1 MSEASPTPESSD
13 AGKPYRAER
22 PHVPSKDPEVEWYR
36 TVYQG
41 DQRQFTLR
49 SFLMGTALGGLMAL
63 SNLYVGLK
71 TGWGLGVAITACILS
86 FAVYSTLSKVLPRV
100 FGNNLTVLEN
110 NAMQSTAS
118 SAASTTTVI
127 VVSAISALLLVRGK
141 HLPMLTLMGWLFFM
155 AVLGTVMAIPM
166 KRQMINIEKLRF
178 PSGTA
183 AAETLKSLYG
193 KGAEALKKARALFG
207 AMGLGALIAWLRD
220 AHGAAGHPVLGA
232 LTKLSIIPGQFQI
245 PGAKLRG
252 LRFGQFTLSF
262 EGSTIMIAAGALIGL
277 RTTISMVAAAII
289 NYGIVAPIALDHGV
303 IHTHAAPDG
312 SAALGY
318 RAIVSFSLWPGAA
331 LMVTSGLLSFA
342 LQWRTMLRAFGG
354 FTKMFTGGAQ
364 KPKARR
370 EGPPDLGD
378 DDAVREE
385 LDKIEVPTT
394 WFVAGTLFSTVGL
407 VIIGWLAFDIRPW
420 LGVIAVI
427 LSFVLAIVACR
438 ATGETDITP
447 VGAMGKITQL
457 TYGVLA
463 PAKIVTNLMTASI
476 TAGSASASADL
487 LNDLKSG
494 YLLGANPR
502 QQFLA
507 QLSGTLIGTV
517 VVVPAFYALVPTPD
531 VIGSDRFPAPSAQV
545 WKGVA
550 EVLANGVESLHP
562 WARWGMVVGGSIGI
576 VLPLLELWLPKHKKY
591 IPSATGLGLALVI
604 PFWNSFSM
612 FLGAVIA
619 WAWGKWNQDHAERY
633 VVPVASGLIAGE
645 SLLGVAVA
653 LLSAFGYLE

>member
-1 MSEASPTPESSD
+1 MSESTEPTND
-13 AGKPYRAER
+13 AQDPAKPYRAE
-22 PHVPSKDPEVEWYR
+22 PEYAPSGDPEVDWYR
-36 TVYQG
+36 TVYRG
-41 DQRQFTLR
+41 DQRQFTVR
-49 SFLMGTALGGLMAL
+49 SFLMGSVLGGLMAL

-86 FAVYSTLSKVLPRV
+86 FAVYSTLSKILPRV
-100 FGNNLTVLEN
+100 FGANLTILEN

-141 HLPMLTLMGWLFFM
+141 HLPMITLMGWLFFM

-193 KGAEALKKARALFG
+193 KGTESLQKARALFT
-207 AMGLGALIAWLRD
+207 AMGIGALVAWLRD
-220 AHGAAGHPVLGA
+220 AHAAPGHWILGFF
-232 LTKLSIIPGQFQI
+232 TKLSKIPAQFPI
-245 PGAKLRG
+245 PFVKIRG
-252 LRFGQFTLSF
+252 LALAQYTISF
-262 EGSTIMIAAGALIGL
+262 EGSLIMIAAGALIGL
-277 RTTISMVAAAII
+277 RTTTSMLIGALL
-289 NYGIVAPIALDHGV
+289 NYGVFAPQALAHGV
-303 IHTHAAPDG
+303 IKTHLAANG
-312 SAALGY
+312 TEVLGY
-318 RAIVSFSLWPGAA
+318 RAIVSLSLWPGAA
-331 LMVTSGLLSFA
+331 LMVTSGLLSFV
-342 LQWRTMLRAFGG
+342 LQWRTMLRAFSG
-354 FTKMFTGGAQ
+354 FGKMFGGGKE
-364 KPKARR
+364 KPKTGQGKAL
-370 EGPPDLGD
+370 EDIE
-378 DDAVREE
+378 AVRAE
-385 LDKIEVPTT
+385 LDKIEVPTS

-407 VIIGWLAFDIRPW
+407 VLIGWISFDIRPW
-420 LGVIAVI
+420 LGVIAVM

-457 TYGVLA
+457 TYGILA
-463 PAKIVTNLMTASI
+463 PAKVITNLMTASI
-476 TAGSASASADL
+476 TAGAAGASADL

-507 QLSGTLIGTV
+507 QLSGTLVGTA
-517 VVVPAFYALVPTPD
+517 VVVPAFYMLVPTPEML
-531 VIGSDRFPAPSAQV
+531 GSDRFPAPSAQV

-562 WARWGMVVGGSIGI
+562 WARWGMLIGGGLGI
-576 VLPLLELWLPKHKKY
+576 VLPLLELAFPKHRKW

-604 PFWNSFSM
+604 PCFNSVSM
-612 FLGAVIA
+612 FLGALIA
-619 WAWGKWNQDHAERY
+619 YLWARRNKDHAERY
-633 VVPVASGLIAGE
+633 VVPVSSGIIAGE

-653 LLSAFGYLE
+653 LLSAGGYLE

>member
-1 MSEASPTPESSD
+1 MSLHINKEPTD
-13 AGKPYRAER
+13 AHALP
-22 PHVPSKDPEVEWYR
+22 PSAPNYEPSGDPEVDWYR
-36 TVYQG
+36 STYRG
-41 DQRQFTLR
+41 NERQFTVR
-49 SFLMGTALGGLMAL
+49 SFVMGTVLGALMAL

-86 FAVYSTLSKVLPRV
+86 FAVYSTLAKLLPMV
-100 FGNNLTVLEN
+100 FGKNLTLLEN

-127 VVSAISALLLVRGK
+127 VSSAISALLMVRGK
-141 HLPMLTLMGWLFFM
+141 HLPMYTLMGWLFFM

-166 KRQMINIEKLRF
+166 KRQMINIEQLRF

-193 KGAEALKKARALFG
+193 KGAEAIDKARALFV
-207 AMGLGALIAWLRD
+207 AMGVGALVAWLRD
-220 AHGAAGHPVLGA
+220 AHAAAGHGVLG
-232 LTKLSIIPGQFQI
+232 LFTKFSKIPANI
-245 PGAKLRG
+245 PLPFLKLRG
-252 LRFGQFTLSF
+252 MPIAQYTVSF
-262 EGSTIMIAAGALIGL
+262 EGSLIMVAAGALIGL
-277 RTTISMVAAAII
+277 RTTISMVVGALI
-289 NYGIVAPIALDHGV
+289 NFAVIAPMALDHGA
-303 IHTHAAPDG
+303 IKTHAGPDG
-312 SAALGY
+312 TAMLGY

-342 LQWRTMLRAFGG
+342 LQWRTMLRAFSG
-354 FTKMFTGGAQ
+354 FTKMFTGRED
-364 KPKARR
+364 KPANFTP
-370 EGPPDLGD
+370 GDLSNV
-378 DDAVREE
+378 DAVRAEM
-385 LDKIEVPTT
+385 DKIEVPSS
-394 WFVAGTLFSTVGL
+394 WFIIGTITATVGL
-407 VIIGWLAFDIRPW
+407 VAIGWVAFDIRPW
-420 LGVIAVI
+420 LGVVAVM

-476 TAGSASASADL
+476 TAGAAASAADL

-507 QLSGTLIGTV
+507 QLSGTLIGTI
-517 VVVPAFYALVPTPD
+517 VVVPAFYMLVPTPD
-531 VIGSDRFPAPSAQV
+531 MLGGDRFPAPSAQV

-550 EVLANGVESLHP
+550 QVLANGVESLHP
-562 WARWGMVVGGSIGI
+562 WARWGMLIGGGLGL
-576 VLPLLELWLPKHKKY
+576 VLPLLELAFPKHKKFV
-591 IPSATGLGLALVI
+591 PSATGLGLALVI
-604 PFWNSFSM
+604 PFFNSLSM
-612 FLGAVIA
+612 FLGALIA
-619 WAWGKWNQDHAERY
+619 YVWAKLNHEHAERY
-633 VVPVASGLIAGE
+633 VVPVSSGLIAGE